1 MAFKDL
7 RGLTYVGVGILALWL
22 AIVVFIAHALSGFL
36 ETMVVNG
43 MKIAWVYLFL
53 WYSGF
58 LFVGLIIF
66 VWMLGIFKR

>member
-7 RGLTYVGVGILALWL
+7 KGLTYVGVGILALWL
-22 AIVVFIAHALSGFL
+22 SIVVFVSHALSGFL

-43 MKIAWVYLFL
+43 QMFAWVWLFL
-53 WYSGF
+53 WYSAF